1 MKKKAFYF
9 LTLLAGIV
17 TISCE
22 QGPSLQQ
29 YFVEKIDD
37 PSFLIVNL
45 PIKIDSLF
53 KDNITAQ
60 EQKAVANV
68 GKLNLLFYK
77 KSDDQTEKYKTE
89 VDRVKKILSAK
100 RYQHLMDF
108 KAFDKAQGN
117 FLFEGETD
125 SIDEGIVFVSADEM
139 GFGVLRILGDQINPA
154 ALLTLSKKID
164 SDQLEGQIKNSLGS
178 LGNFLETQ

>member
-1 MKKKAFYF
+1 MKKKALYF

-17 TISCE
+17 NISCK

-29 YFVEKIDD
+29 YFVEKMDD

-45 PIKIDSLF
+45 PINTDSLF
-53 KDNITAQ
+53 NDNISAQ
-60 EQKAVANV
+60 EQKAITSVD
-68 GKLNLLFYK
+68 KLNLLFYK

-108 KAFDKAQGN
+108 KVFDKAQGK
-117 FLFEGETD
+117 FLFEGEMD
-125 SIDEGIVFVSADEM
+125 KIEEGIVFVSADEM
-139 GFGVLRILGDQINPA
+139 VFGVLRILGDKINPA
-154 ALLTLSKKID
+154 SLLTLSKKIN
-164 SDQLEGQIKNSLGS
+164 SIQLKSQIKNSLGS
-178 LGNFLETQ
+178 LGNFSETQ